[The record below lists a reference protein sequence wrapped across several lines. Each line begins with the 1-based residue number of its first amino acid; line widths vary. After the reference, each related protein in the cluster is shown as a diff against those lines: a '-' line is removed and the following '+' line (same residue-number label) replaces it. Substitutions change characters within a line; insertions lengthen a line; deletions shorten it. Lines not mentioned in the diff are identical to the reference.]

1 MSRWKLIC
9 RFRMDIFVSSC
20 GVKARYHFRRFAT
33 MEQGLSTLWLATN
46 ESWLAPNAL
55 SGLAPTLF
63 SFTSPLPRLAL
74 STSSPIPL
82 QDPHH
87 YELIDQHNFSST
99 TELGSAS
106 HQPQQSDSTVESE
119 NSNNLHSFQSA
130 ANPLCEM
137 PFDSFNLFPL
147 LPIEI
152 RILIWIMTFPK
163 GRRIGPWTW
172 APSSNPRS
180 LHVTGSSPATTS
192 RS

>member
-1 MSRWKLIC
+1 MACNYRVV
-9 RFRMDIFVSSC
+9 VSAKC
-20 GVKARYHFRRFAT
+20 LVRV
-33 MEQGLSTLWLATN
+33 
-46 ESWLAPNAL
+46 
-55 SGLAPTLF
+55 APTLF
-63 SFTSPLPRLAL
+63 SFTSSLPRLAL

-106 HQPQQSDSTVESE
+106 HQPQQSNSTVESE
-119 NSNNLHSFQSA
+119 NSNNLHSFESA

-147 LPIEI
+147 LLIEI
-152 RILIWIMTFPK
+152 RILIWIMTFPE

-172 APSSNPRS
+172 ASPPFSKPRS